1 MSELDSAVST
11 VVHSSTS
18 VNHDVAMSG
27 ADNISQLTNKIL
39 SGEQMQY
46 SRDELVEM
54 LKKVNRTA
62 NNVLVVNEE
71 ETNSVRIPPVL
82 G

>member
-1 MSELDSAVST
+1 
-11 VVHSSTS
+11 
-18 VNHDVAMSG
+18 
-27 ADNISQLTNKIL
+27 
-39 SGEQMQY
+39 MQY
-46 SRDELVEM
+46 SRDEVVEM

-71 ETNSVRIPPVL
+71 ETNSVRIPLVL